1 MADKMAVTHIKAL
14 HILADCGV
22 LNELNAQSL
31 YDSMKAKI
39 KQPAS
44 GYFYI
49 NDIYD
54 FAENQVNGLIA

>member
-1 MADKMAVTHIKAL
+1 MSDKMAVNHIKAL

-22 LNELNAQSL
+22 LNELNAQRL
-31 YDSMKAKI
+31 YDSMKAEI

-49 NDIYD
+49 NDVYD
-54 FAENQVNGLIA
+54 FAENQVKELIP